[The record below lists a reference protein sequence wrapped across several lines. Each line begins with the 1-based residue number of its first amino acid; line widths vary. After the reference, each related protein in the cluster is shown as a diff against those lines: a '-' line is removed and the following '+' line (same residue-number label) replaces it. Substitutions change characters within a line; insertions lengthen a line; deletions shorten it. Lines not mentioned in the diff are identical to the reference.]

1 MNLTSLIRKLFS
13 GSKIEQ
19 SFDTVIFGLGNPGL
33 QYRNNRHNIGFWVA
47 ERFSGCLKNCREEY
61 ICDTSAFSGV
71 LRSGQKVLIIKPL
84 TYMNRSGIAIKNGLI
99 KSGIPVSKMIVVVDD
114 YNLPLGKIRVRR
126 NGSHGGHNGLKSI
139 VEYIGTGFPR
149 LRIGIGPLPEN
160 SNVIDFVLGNFTEHE
175 EKLLKE
181 NVLEKAA
188 SALELFVTE
197 GIDTAMNTYN

>member
-47 ERFSGCLKNCREEY
+47 ERFSGCLQKCREEY
-61 ICDTSAFSGV
+61 INDTSAFSGV
-71 LRSGQKVLIIKPL
+71 LESGKKVLIIKPL
-84 TYMNRSGIAIKNGLI
+84 TYMNRSGIAVKNGLK
-99 KSGIPVSKMIVVVDD
+99 KSGIPVSRIIVVVDD
-114 YNLPLGKIRVRR
+114 YNIPFGKIRVRR

-139 VEYIGTGFPR
+139 IEYIGTDFPR
-149 LRIGIGPLPEN
+149 LRIGIGPLPKN

-181 NVLEKAA
+181 NILEKAT
-188 SALELFVTE
+188 SALKLFVTE
-197 GIDTAMNTYN
+197 GIDTAMNTCN